1 MLRPSIYRNN
11 NLGFIDNMFDD
22 LFEDPFFSRSNQF
35 MTSMNTDIQEGEQEY
50 TIETELPGF
59 QKEDVQATLNNGYL
73 TISADHEEN
82 SDKKDKKNKY
92 IRKERYSG
100 HFQRS
105 FYVGDNMTEE
115 DIKAKY
121 KDGILTVTI
130 PKKEEQPK
138 VEEKKTIA
146 IEG

>member
-1 MLRPSIYRNN
+1 
-11 NLGFIDNMFDD
+11 
-22 LFEDPFFSRSNQF
+22 
-35 MTSMNTDIQEGEQEY
+35 MNTDIQEGEQEY

-73 TISADHEEN
+73 TINTDHEEN